1 MSFQIRDRG
10 KILGQFSI
18 EEIERML
25 DAHQIGMMAEAYDG
39 GAWVTLEELIE
50 KMDSE
55 RIAQEN
61 QLRLKQDEEAKKAAQ
76 ARQQKELELEIEK
89 QRTQQQKIAYEKE
102 EQALAA
108 RAYTPSALPPHGQQ
122 VVLEAHRGSTIL
134 TLGILSLFMCGIF
147 TGLPAWIMGKGD
159 LEKMKTG
166 KMDPQGESST
176 RGGMICGMITCIIY
190 MVAFLL
196 IVFAGF

>member
-25 DAHQIGMMAEAYDG
+25 DDHQIGMMAEAYDG

-55 RIAQEN
+55 RLAQEN

-108 RAYTPSALPPHGQQ
+108 RAYAPSALPPHGQQ
-122 VVLEAHRGSTIL
+122 VV
-134 TLGILSLFMCGIF
+134 
-147 TGLPAWIMGKGD
+147 
-159 LEKMKTG
+159 
-166 KMDPQGESST
+166 
-176 RGGMICGMITCIIY
+176 
-190 MVAFLL
+190 
-196 IVFAGF
+196 